1 MSLVDRANE
10 LEYVPEEQ
18 LIQMS
23 QSPDGQYPQFLVLSE
38 IQRRNQMRRM
48 YENQMAKMNQ
58 PSTTVADEAVM
69 EFAGQGAVPMM
80 DSPSTL
86 SSTSDGGLRSMAPIP
101 MSEGKK
107 TKLEPSFSD
116 VRAKLT
122 EDEIKIINQ
131 AVMQDRT
138 KRMQS
143 ILGDKTGKFLGG
155 GANIS
160 EQIFSVLGGGGGNIP
175 IFEGTPEAQKFIE
188 VANII
193 IANRDKN
200 ISSKN
205 TGGITQMQAG
215 GNTALE
221 QSFMPPNR
229 NPIGATASPEFL
241 QSIKER
247 YTDPDGTF
255 NYSQALKDGFNATTL
270 ALIAFPEPTT
280 SVIGGGLRGLGTL
293 LKAPFSSKAKDTI
306 LRSFGRRKARQDEG
320 KLLPTGRQ
328 TIESPPVPA
337 GYYEGLGR
345 QYLKES
351 VKPTGTRLAG
361 LAALGIANAPDE
373 TESIVP
379 SDTGL
384 TEQERKA
391 LEARKKL
398 QDLIS
403 TDSTATPSE
412 KGLSSMD
419 YLTLAQ
425 VGGIFGGAKN
435 LGEAAMGLGNLAG
448 QIAETRRKQPL
459 ETAQM
464 DLLRAQIAKY
474 EADVAN
480 LPLDAAIKQYQ
491 SLNDLVDSGVIT
503 PEEAKLREI
512 ALTQRIAD
520 LQGIESTTPTRS
532 YSQYLEAS

>member
-58 PSTTVADEAVM
+58 PSTTVAEEAVM

-101 MSEGKK
+101 MQN
-107 TKLEPSFSD
+107 D
-116 VRAKLT
+116 V
-122 EDEIKIINQ
+122 
-131 AVMQDRT
+131 M
-138 KRMQS
+138 
-143 ILGDKTGKFLGG
+143 
-155 GANIS
+155 
-160 EQIFSVLGGGGGNIP
+160 P
-175 IFEGTPEAQKFIE
+175 
-188 VANII
+188 
-193 IANRDKN
+193 
-200 ISSKN
+200 
-205 TGGITQMQAG
+205 MQAG
-215 GNTALE
+215 GSTALE
-221 QSFMPPNR
+221 QSFVPPNR
-229 NPIGATASPEFL
+229 NPLGATASPEFL

-270 ALIAFPEPTT
+270 ALIAFPEPVT
-280 SVIGGGLRGLGTL
+280 SAIGGGLRGLGTL
-293 LKAPFSSKAKDTI
+293 LKAPFSSKAKDAI
-306 LRSFGRRKARQDEG
+306 LRSFGRRQARKDEG

-328 TIESPPVPA
+328 TIENPPVPA

-351 VKPTGTRLAG
+351 VKPTGTRLTG

-373 TESIVP
+373 AESKLP
-379 SDTGL
+379 SNTGL

-391 LEARKKL
+391 LEARKEL
-398 QDLIS
+398 QNLIS

-512 ALTQRIAD
+512 ALTQRIAE